1 MNDAKDRAK
10 DLIENGYTPIPI
22 PHGKKGPKITSW
34 QNKTF
39 TPEDFHDNANVGLRC
54 GDAGVAFLDLDI
66 YCSDTVEAIIA
77 EWMTRFG
84 RRGGGDWMRRTGRA
98 PKTGFLF
105 RFPEP
110 QKKMSCAIVGTGK
123 APLDDRGTP
132 KPEGVEILGIGNQF
146 VAFGMHPD
154 TRADYVWQGPDP
166 TDYSGEAD
174 DLPLLEALEAD
185 EFLAWVKETYG
196 EKDTKPSLS
205 EKTKATAPRQPR
217 SATPAGATSVIEHF
231 NANHPL
237 ADALFKYGYALDHGN
252 HWVSPNSGTGSAAVE
267 VIGERW
273 RSLSGSDASAGVGAV
288 SKTGDTRTG
297 DAFDLYVHY
306 EHGRNQSAAVKAYA
320 LRAGLVSQAPS
331 EGEPARPYEALLAAA
346 KLLGA
351 DDIGEME
358 ALVGEA
364 ASLPPL
370 RKDALFR
377 TIKDATGITL
387 GAIRQQDVHLQGATG
402 ELDHL
407 DLAHK
412 ALSEIGGENILFA
425 EGATWRWQDCGVW
438 ALQGDRA
445 IKQAVQR
452 TLGGLVETSPDIEV
466 TASLVNGVTDVLLT
480 VIYKAGHGFNLG
492 TPESVNCL
500 NGELVLD
507 DLAGWGLEPHCREN
521 YRTTQIPVR
530 YDPAAKAPLFLDFLN
545 QIFRDDADRD
555 DKKALVLEMMGYT
568 LMAHAR
574 HERFLMLIGAGAN
587 GKSVLLAVLEALCGP
602 ANVSGVQPSN
612 FDRSFQRA
620 HLHQKLANIV
630 TELRQGEVIAD
641 AELKAI
647 TSGEP
652 ATVEH
657 KFKDPFVMRP
667 FATCWFGTNHMP
679 STRDFS
685 DALFRRALILQ
696 FNRVFAKEEQDARLK
711 DKLIAELPG
720 ILNLALSAYESVLSR
735 GFTVPKS
742 SVLAGDDWRL
752 EADQVAQFV
761 EDCATRKSG
770 DRVASGN
777 VYAAYKSWA
786 QENGVK
792 MVMSQRGLKERMT
805 RLGFGTVRS
814 GTTRYTTGLAIN
826 WPFSESLE

>member
-1 MNDAKDRAK
+1 MNYAKDRAK
-10 DLIENGYTPIPI
+10 NLIENGYTPIPI

-34 QNKTF
+34 QNRTF
-39 TPEDFHDNANVGLRC
+39 TPEDFPDNANVGVRC
-54 GDAGVAFLDLDI
+54 GGNGVAFLDLDI

-110 QKKMSCAIVGTGK
+110 QKKMSCAIAGTGK

-146 VAFGMHPD
+146 VAFGMHPE
-154 TRADYVWQGPDP
+154 TQADYVWHGPDP

-196 EKDTKPSLS
+196 VKDTKPSLS

-217 SATPAGATSVIEHF
+217 SAAPASAISVIEHF
-231 NANHPL
+231 NSNHPL
-237 ADALFKYGYALDHGN
+237 VDTLFKYGYALDHGN

-267 VIGERW
+267 VIGDRW

-288 SKTGDTRTG
+288 SKTGDTQTG

-306 EHGRNQSAAVKAYA
+306 EHGGNRRAGIKAYA
-320 LRAGLVSQAPS
+320 MAAGFVKQAPA
-331 EGEPARPYEALLAAA
+331 EGEPARSYEDLLAAA

-358 ALVGEA
+358 ALVDEA

-377 TIKDATGITL
+377 AIKGATGVPL
-387 GAIRQQDVHLQGATG
+387 GPIRQQQAHFSPD
-402 ELDHL
+402 EPDHL
-407 DLAHK
+407 DLARG
-412 ALSEIGGENILFA
+412 ALAEIGSENIIFA
-425 EGATWRWQDCGVW
+425 EGSVWRWQEKGVW
-438 ALQGDRA
+438 QAQDDRA
-445 IKQAVQR
+445 IKQAVQQ
-452 TLGGLVETSPDIEV
+452 TLGVLAETSAELEV
-466 TASLVNGVTDVLLT
+466 TASLVNGVTDVLFNI
-480 VIYKAGHGFNLG
+480 IYKVGHGFNLG
-492 TPESVNCL
+492 APESVNCL
-500 NGELVLD
+500 NGELAFDASAGGWVL
-507 DLAGWGLEPHCREN
+507 GPHRREN
-521 YRTTQIPVR
+521 FRTTQIPVR
-530 YDPAAKAPLFLDFLN
+530 YDPNAKAPQFLAFLD

-555 DKKALVLEMMGYT
+555 DKKNLVLEMTGYT

-574 HERFLMLIGAGAN
+574 HERFLLLIGAGAN

-630 TELRQGEVIAD
+630 TELKQGEVIAD

-685 DALFRRALILQ
+685 EALFRRALILQ
-696 FNRVFAKEEQDARLK
+696 FNRVFAKEEQDVNLK

-720 ILNLALSAYESVLSR
+720 ILNLALRAYESVIEK
-735 GFTVPKS
+735 GFSNPKS
-742 SVLAGDDWRL
+742 AAVAIGEWRL

-761 EDCATRKSG
+761 DDAIIRTPGKRAETG
-770 DRVASGN
+770 M
-777 VYAAYKSWA
+777 VYAYYKHWA

-792 MVMSQRGLKERMT
+792 LVMSQRGFRERMT
-805 RLGFGTVRS
+805 RLGFGGERTNS
-814 GTTRYTTGLAIN
+814 HRYITGLTMN
-826 WPFSESLE
+826 GLFSPS